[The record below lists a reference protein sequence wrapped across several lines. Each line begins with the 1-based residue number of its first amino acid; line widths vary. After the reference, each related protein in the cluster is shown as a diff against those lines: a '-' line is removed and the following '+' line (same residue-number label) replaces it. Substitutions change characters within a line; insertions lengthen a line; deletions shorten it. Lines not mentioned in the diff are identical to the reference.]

1 MRLPI
6 LLFLV
11 FLTVNLL
18 VDIYL
23 WRRIKKSGHIRGAR
37 AYAWSTA
44 VMVCYAAVIAAFP
57 KRGGDNGVLL
67 TVMWLL
73 FGYLSIYLPKYVIT
87 IFCLISSL
95 PQLFGRRSLK
105 WIAVTGYVAGGLLFV
120 GMWWGALIN
129 RFNINVNEVTVDIN
143 GLPESFD
150 GFRIAQISDL
160 HVGTFGNDTAFVSTI
175 VDKINSLKPDL
186 IVFTGDIVNRHTD
199 ELIPFVMPLS
209 RLTSPNGVI
218 SILGNHDY
226 GDYHDWP
233 DAASRDKNNANLAYL
248 QNEMHWTLLKD
259 SFITLHKGNDSIV
272 VIGVENVGDK
282 PFPVYGSLA
291 RAYPATSDSVPKIL
305 LSHNPAH
312 WTDEIADNPRHNIAL
327 TLAGHTHA
335 MQIELGGIS
344 PAALRYRTWGGMYAD
359 SDSTHL
365 LYVNI
370 GAGTVGFPARIGATP
385 EIALFTLRPAR
396 R

>member
-1 MRLPI
+1 M
-6 LLFLV
+6 V
-11 FLTVNLL
+11 F
-18 VDIYL
+18 
-23 WRRIKKSGHIRGAR
+23 
-37 AYAWSTA
+37 
-44 VMVCYAAVIAAFP
+44 YAAVIAFIP
-57 KRGGDNGVLL
+57 KRGGDNGMLL
-67 TVMWLL
+67 SIMWML

-95 PQLFGRRSLK
+95 PGLFGRKPLK
-105 WIAVTGYVAGGLLFV
+105 WIAVTGYVAGALLFA
-120 GMWWGALIN
+120 GMWWGALVN
-129 RFNINVNEVTVDIN
+129 RFNIHVNEVTVDIK
-143 GLPESFD
+143 GLPENFD

-160 HVGTFGNDTAFVSTI
+160 HVGTFGTDTAFVSAL
-175 VDKINSLKPDL
+175 VDKVNSLKPDL

-209 RLTSPNGVI
+209 RLKSPNGVV

-226 GDYHDWP
+226 GDYHDWD
-233 DAASRDKNNANLAYL
+233 DAASRDKNNADLAYL
-248 QNEMHWTLLKD
+248 QKEMRWALLKD
-259 SFITLHKGNDSIV
+259 SFVTLHKGNDSIV
-272 VIGVENVGDK
+272 VMGVENVGDK

-291 RAYPATSDSVPKIL
+291 RAYHDTSDSAVKIL

-312 WTDEIADNPRHNIAL
+312 WTDEISGNPRHNIAL

-335 MQIELGGIS
+335 MQIELFGIS

-359 SDSTHL
+359 PDSTHL